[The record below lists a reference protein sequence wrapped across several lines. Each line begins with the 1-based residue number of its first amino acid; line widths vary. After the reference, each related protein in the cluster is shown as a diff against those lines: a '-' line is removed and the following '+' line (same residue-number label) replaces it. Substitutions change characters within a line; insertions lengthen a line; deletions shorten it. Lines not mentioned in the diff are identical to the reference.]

1 MRFGII
7 TITGLVIIWL
17 LSSYT
22 LKHQPRVLTFND
34 FEPHLHLQNDTT
46 YLVNFWASWC
56 TPCVEELPAF
66 ERVGE
71 EYRHQKVK
79 VLLVSLDFPGQIETR
94 LVPFLEKNE
103 IRSEVLVLNDPDANK
118 WIDSVDPS
126 WSGSIP
132 ATLIYHGSD
141 RTFHEGAYTYEYLK
155 RIVEQ
160 KINVK

>member
-1 MRFGII
+1 M
-7 TITGLVIIWL
+7 
-17 LSSYT
+17 
-22 LKHQPRVLTFND
+22 LTFND

-56 TPCVEELPAF
+56 HPCVEELPAF

-71 EYRHQKVK
+71 EYKDKKVK

-94 LVPFLEKNE
+94 LVPFLEKND
-103 IRSEVLVLNDPDANK
+103 IRSEVLVLNDPNANK

-132 ATLIYHGSD
+132 ATLIYQGSD
-141 RTFHEGAYTYEYLK
+141 RSFHEGAYDYEELR

-160 KINVK
+160 KIKVK

>member
-1 MRFGII
+1 
-7 TITGLVIIWL
+7 
-17 LSSYT
+17 
-22 LKHQPRVLTFND
+22 VLTFND

-71 EYRHQKVK
+71 NYRQQKVK

-94 LVPFLEKNE
+94 LVPFLHSNE

-118 WIDSVDPS
+118 WINSVDPS
-126 WSGSIP
+126 WSGAIP
-132 ATLIYHGSD
+132 ATLIYRGKD
-141 RTFHEGAYTYEYLK
+141 RTFREGAYNYEELK
-155 RIVEQ
+155 RIIEQ
-160 KINVK
+160 KINIK

>member
-1 MRFGII
+1 MRFRII
-7 TITGLVIIWL
+7 SITGLVIIWL

-22 LKHQPRVLTFND
+22 LKHQPRVLAFND
-34 FEPHLHLQNDTT
+34 FEPHLHFQNDTT

-56 TPCVEELPAF
+56 TPCVDELPAF

-94 LVPFLEKNE
+94 LLPFLEKHE

-118 WIDSVDPS
+118 WIDRVDPS
-126 WSGSIP
+126 WTGSIP

-141 RTFHEGAYTYEYLK
+141 KTFHEGVYNYDELK

-160 KINVK
+160 KIEVK